1 VTIQQ
6 EDKTLGIVYEKVRKT
21 LSGDA
26 LLKCVRKYFDSNI
39 KDHRAA
45 NASISLTDS
54 IMSGLAIYSLKEHSL
69 LAFER
74 DLEDS
79 VFKNNFEKVFSVK
92 NIPSDTALREILDP
106 VEPLSIKPIFKAT
119 FRELQRGKVLED
131 YVFKVNNTYLL
142 SVDGTEY
149 FSSDTVHCENCQKK
163 EHKDGEITYSHSM
176 LSGVILYPKK
186 KEVIPVVPEPIIKQ
200 DGETK
205 NDCEINALK
214 RFLVQFRKEHPKLE
228 ITILLDSLYSKAP
241 VVQELST
248 YGINYII
255 GVKQSDHKFLFETLN
270 NLESNEKAI
279 NHLIITEDGK
289 EHKFRFINKIALNKS
304 NPDLLTNFIEYW
316 ETDKKKDKQIHFS
329 WITDIEITKENVYEI
344 MRAGRAR
351 WKIENETFNT
361 LKNQGYNFEH
371 NFGHGEKN
379 LSVNM
384 ALLMMLA
391 FLIDQTQQICCPLYK
406 AAIKVKVVKK
416 DFFESIR
423 EVFHRFA
430 IESWKMI
437 LEAVRYGIEVT
448 DWKIKYNSC

>member
-1 VTIQQ
+1 MTIQQ
-6 EDKTLGIVYEKVRKT
+6 EEEKTLGIVFEKVRKT

-26 LLKCVRKYFDSNI
+26 LFKCVREYFDENI

-45 NASISLTDS
+45 NASIPLINA
-54 IMSGLAIYSLKEHSL
+54 IMSGLAIYTLKEPTL

-74 DLEDS
+74 DLEDQ

-92 NIPSDTALREILDP
+92 NIPSDTTLREILDP
-106 VEPLSIKPIFKAT
+106 VQPSSIKPIFKAVL
-119 FRELQRGKVLED
+119 RELQRGKVLED

-149 FSSDTVHCENCQKK
+149 FSSEDIHCDNCQEKK
-163 EHKDGEITYSHSM
+163 HSNEKITYSHSM
-176 LSGVILYPKK
+176 LSGVILNPKN
-186 KEVIPVVPEPIIKQ
+186 KEVIPVCPEPIIKQ

-205 NDCEINALK
+205 NDCEMNALK
-214 RFLVQFRKEHPKLE
+214 RFLAQFRKDHPKLE
-228 ITILLDSLYSKAP
+228 MTILLDSLYSKAP

-255 GVKQSDHKFLFETLN
+255 GAKQSDHKFLFEKLNKLEVEEKVTKYTL
-270 NLESNEKAI
+270 
-279 NHLIITEDGK
+279 ITEDKK
-289 EHKFRFINKIALNKS
+289 EHSFKFVNKIAINKS
-304 NPDLLTNFIEYW
+304 NPDVLVNFITYCE
-316 ETDKKKDKQIHFS
+316 KDKNGKEINFS

-371 NFGHGEKN
+371 NFGHGDRN

-384 ALLMMLA
+384 ALLMLLA

-406 AAIKVKVVKK
+406 AARKVKVVKK

-448 DWKIKYNSC
+448 DWKIKYNSS